1 MTACGF
7 DVLPVFLSLM
17 HSALSIGS
25 RICLVLRGWPL
36 QEPVCGYPW
45 LSPSKPFSIPSPERP
60 VRASRD
66 LASQALYV
74 AFVVL
79 ALTNI
84 ATGMFVQASLG
95 AHEKQREK
103 VRVE

>member
-1 MTACGF
+1 M
-7 DVLPVFLSLM
+7 
-17 HSALSIGS
+17 
-25 RICLVLRGWPL
+25 
-36 QEPVCGYPW
+36 
-45 LSPSKPFSIPSPERP
+45 
-60 VRASRD
+60 
-66 LASQALYV
+66 

-103 VRVE
+103 DSYVASGTTGFALFFVLSSGLFRYPFLIRA

>member
-1 MTACGF
+1 M
-7 DVLPVFLSLM
+7 VLLVMIIYAAAVFF
-17 HSALSIGS
+17 AQFIIDAGAANEEAAG
-25 RICLVLRGWPL
+25 GW
-36 QEPVCGYPW
+36 
-45 LSPSKPFSIPSPERP
+45 
-60 VRASRD
+60 
-66 LASQALYV
+66 LAVPYALYV